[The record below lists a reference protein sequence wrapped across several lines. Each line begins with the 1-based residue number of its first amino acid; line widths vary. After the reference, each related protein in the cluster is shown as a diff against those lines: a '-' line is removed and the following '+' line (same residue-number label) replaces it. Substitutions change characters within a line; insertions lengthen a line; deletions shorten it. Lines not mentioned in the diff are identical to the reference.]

1 MRWDGGG
8 ESERVLY
15 VEEGIVGHGQSGKET
30 EDEERGRCAMAN
42 GREGHIAVTGE
53 RNKTWICSAIGDR
66 EIRQGRHMLLFA
78 RGI

>member
-15 VEEGIVGHGQSGKET
+15 VEEGIVGHGQSGKEK
-30 EDEERGRCAMAN
+30 EDEERRRCVQWPTPN

-53 RNKTWICSAIGDR
+53 RNKTWICS
-66 EIRQGRHMLLFA
+66 
-78 RGI
+78 